1 MGLNHVRWCRWSSAT
16 MVVLFT
22 LLAGVAASACSGGN
36 SGSRPDSENGSP
48 PALRVVVSTTVIADW
63 VAQVGGDAVE
73 VSALVPLGADAHT
86 VQLTPRDVIQ
96 LAAADLIVL
105 SGAGLEAG
113 FRAVIAENTEAPV
126 LDLAAGLDLNS
137 ALDQEASDTD
147 RVDPHYWLDAGHA
160 IAAVALI
167 AQALG
172 SQAPALASDFGDR
185 ATTFRDLISA
195 ADEEIAGRLRA
206 LTDPQRTLVTFHDA
220 FGYFARRY
228 DLEILGFVVEG
239 PEEEPSAKDIANL
252 VAAMRERGARVIFT
266 EPQFSA
272 RVVEQVANET
282 DATIRILHSQLS
294 EAAPTYLAL
303 LRANAAAL
311 TDAQTETTTN
321 TLSSEPAADKD
332 SL

>member
-1 MGLNHVRWCRWSSAT
+1 
-16 MVVLFT
+16 
-22 LLAGVAASACSGGN
+22 
-36 SGSRPDSENGSP
+36 
-48 PALRVVVSTTVIADW
+48 VIADW